1 MHLPAKDS
9 SYCHQTLPTGI
20 HPIIPAIDTLSSFR
34 NQFDQIP
41 WATGSIKI
49 YPAKEGAYRH
59 RCSED
64 DGEPGWRVM
73 RSSKGSWR
81 PVAWRVEAV
90 EGPEAVGARPRSP
103 TTEELACHR
112 RAGAGRGAPGACV
125 VGARGPRAG
134 RRAPRAGVGGRGTG
148 GGAGSVGSGGN
159 PRQPDG
165 VGGRR
170 PPRRWLPCATLQFIL
185 GIICRGGSWS
195 NRPYKYIFRG
205 GSWSNRPYKYFF

>member
-64 DGEPGWRVM
+64 DGEPEWRVM

-103 TTEELACHR
+103 TAEELARRR
-112 RAGAGRGAPGACV
+112 RAGAGRGAPRACV
-125 VGARGPRAG
+125 VGVRGQD
-134 RRAPRAGVGGRGTG
+134 VGGRAR
-148 GGAGSVGSGGN
+148 GAGSLRRRRAGAGARGRGRDAERWGLVWAVAGPAAGPAAWAAVESLGSLTTSEEEDSA
-159 PRQPDG
+159 QL
-165 VGGRR
+165 VFSHVR
-170 PPRRWLPCATLQFIL
+170 PPIYTRD
-185 GIICRGGSWS
+185 
-195 NRPYKYIFRG
+195 
-205 GSWSNRPYKYFF
+205 YF

>member
-64 DGEPGWRVM
+64 DGEPEWRVM

-103 TTEELACHR
+103 TAEELARRR
-112 RAGAGRGAPGACV
+112 RAGAGRRGPGA
-125 VGARGPRAG
+125 GRREPASSARGGGRQGPGAG

-148 GGAGSVGSGGN
+148 GGN
-159 PRQPDG
+159 PRRGQPDG

-170 PPRRWLPCATLQFIL
+170 QRPDDDSRALPPIYTRYHL
-185 GIICRGGSWS
+185 
-195 NRPYKYIFRG
+195 
-205 GSWSNRPYKYFF
+205 

>member
-64 DGEPGWRVM
+64 DGEPEWRVM

-90 EGPEAVGARPRSP
+90 EGPEAVGAQREVPRRLGALAPLLHLVDMLPPNLVALVRVLHQTEDQVLRKLHDETHRRRRSP
-103 TTEELACHR
+103 PPSSPVSLGS
-112 RAGAGRGAPGACV
+112 AGA
-125 VGARGPRAG
+125 
-134 RRAPRAGVGGRGTG
+134 
-148 GGAGSVGSGGN
+148 
-159 PRQPDG
+159 
-165 VGGRR
+165 RR
-170 PPRRWLPCATLQFIL
+170 PL
-185 GIICRGGSWS
+185 
-195 NRPYKYIFRG
+195 
-205 GSWSNRPYKYFF
+205 

>member
-9 SYCHQTLPTGI
+9 SYCQQTLPTGI

-64 DGEPGWRVM
+64 DGEPEWRVM

-103 TTEELACHR
+103 TAEELARRR
-112 RAGAGRGAPGACV
+112 RAGAGRRGPGA
-125 VGARGPRAG
+125 GRREPASSARGGGRQGPGAG

-170 PPRRWLPCATLQFIL
+170 QRPDDDSRALP
-185 GIICRGGSWS
+185 S
-195 NRPYKYIFRG
+195 NLY
-205 GSWSNRPYKYFF
+205 